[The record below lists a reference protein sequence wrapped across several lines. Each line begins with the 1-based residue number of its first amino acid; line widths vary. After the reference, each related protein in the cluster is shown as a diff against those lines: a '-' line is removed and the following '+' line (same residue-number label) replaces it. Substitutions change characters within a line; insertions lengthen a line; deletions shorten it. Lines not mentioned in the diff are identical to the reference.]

1 MPALYAKYFD
11 LINPLP
17 GLLHITGNHYSTS
30 STVHGPW
37 GLRSYTDVRRVLVP
51 VLSAVAGFQQEV
63 DDVIIGDPALG
74 DPALWKNQ
82 SLALMVYLG
91 MVLQDG
97 CGFMGF

>member
-1 MPALYAKYFD
+1 M
-11 LINPLP
+11 
-17 GLLHITGNHYSTS
+17 
-30 STVHGPW
+30 VHGPW

-74 DPALWKNQ
+74 DPAMGAPALGDHALADPALGDPALWKNQ

-97 CGFMGF
+97 CRFMGF

>member
-1 MPALYAKYFD
+1 M
-11 LINPLP
+11 
-17 GLLHITGNHYSTS
+17 
-30 STVHGPW
+30 
-37 GLRSYTDVRRVLVP
+37 VRQVLVP
-51 VLSAVAGFQQEV
+51 VLSAVAGFQHEV
-63 DDVIIGDPALG
+63 DGVIIGDPALGDPTLGDPAMGAPALG

>member
-1 MPALYAKYFD
+1 M
-11 LINPLP
+11 
-17 GLLHITGNHYSTS
+17 
-30 STVHGPW
+30 VHGPW

-74 DPALWKNQ
+74 DHALGDPALGDPALWKNQ

-97 CGFMGF
+97 CGSTRPITWIHWYIWGRVP

>member
-1 MPALYAKYFD
+1 M
-11 LINPLP
+11 
-17 GLLHITGNHYSTS
+17 
-30 STVHGPW
+30 VHGPW